1 MKLVTRDYSSRE
13 DYKHY
18 DTERLRKEYLI
29 EDVFGVDDIHRTY
42 SYIDRIIV
50 GGVIP
55 REKEV
60 TLSSAPELRAEHFLD
75 RREMGILN
83 IGGEGVVTLDGKEYP
98 LHHFDA
104 LYVSRGTKV
113 VSFRSLDKEAPAK
126 FYLASAP
133 AHTAYPTVYI
143 PLEKADHRHC
153 GKQEECNVR
162 TINRFIIPENV
173 KTCQLSRGL
182 THLEDGSVWNTRPCH
197 THARRREVYL
207 YFDIDPKEAVVH
219 FRGPK
224 EETRHLF
231 IHNEQAV
238 ISPSWSIHS
247 GCGTKAYTFIWARC
261 GENQDFDDRDNI
273 ETSDLR

>member
-75 RREMGILN
+75 RREMGIIN

-104 LYVSRGTKV
+104 LYVS
-113 VSFRSLDKEAPAK
+113 
-126 FYLASAP
+126 
-133 AHTAYPTVYI
+133 
-143 PLEKADHRHC
+143 LEKADHRHC